1 MENLIANLE
10 QLTKGIV
17 DNLDGATYEQL
28 EDFVQR
34 RGEIIAKLQSIPFSQ
49 ISTSPYRVQIQSLLK
64 YDSVIIAKMEEI
76 RQEANEGLSKISIGR
91 QQKVGYE
98 AVGPYDSV
106 FFDQK
111 K

>member
-1 MENLIANLE
+1 MENLIENLE
-10 QLTKGIV
+10 QLTKSIV
-17 DNLDGATYEQL
+17 DNLDSATYEQL

-34 RGEIIAKLQSIPFSQ
+34 RGEIIATLKTIPFSK
-49 ISTSPYRVQIQSLLK
+49 ISTNSYREQIQSILK
-64 YDSVIIAKMEEI
+64 YDSIIVARMEEL
-76 RQEANEGLSKISIGR
+76 RQEANERLTKISIGR